1 MSITVNPAASDDPI
15 IAEMIANGLIR
26 APEPALAAPEEI
38 EDLDVP
44 DTGDEEHDA
53 LLAELEAQDAAP
65 AGAGVIEKLDT
76 VAPEAAD
83 EIDDLDELLVEATPE
98 EAEVHPSILEGLE
111 EQLAAQAAREEVYA
125 EQDSKVGIIE
135 RPASAPIAV
144 MAKPKRVSAAKATAP
159 KREARF
165 GTATA
170 GSYVAGVMGDAE
182 IASLV
187 DGLPKKVK
195 EKAANLVDFLHKGR
209 TLSVFT
215 QVAVNIMKEEG
226 KLSNERLV
234 RAFTTEATKRGMAAG
249 YSIGTARSQ
258 AGQQIALFGRLGL
271 ASNVGGALVPN
282 AASPI
287 WQKLAA

>member
-1 MSITVNPAASDDPI
+1 MNNSVNTAIVDDPL
-15 IAEMIANGLIR
+15 IAEMLANNMIR
-26 APEPALAAPEEI
+26 SADPALAAPEEI
-38 EDLDVP
+38 A
-44 DTGDEEHDA
+44 DEEQDE
-53 LLAELEAQDAAP
+53 LLAELEAQD
-65 AGAGVIEKLDT
+65 
-76 VAPEAAD
+76 EARE

-98 EAEVHPSILEGLE
+98 DDTEVHDSILEGLE

-135 RPASAPIAV
+135 RPASAPVAV

-165 GTATA
+165 GTGAA
-170 GSYVAGVMGDAE
+170 GSYVASVMGDAE
-182 IASLV
+182 IATLV

-209 TLSVFT
+209 PLSVFT

-258 AGQQIALFGRLGL
+258 AGQQIALFGRLGI
-271 ASNVGGALVPN
+271 ANNAGGALVPN
-282 AASPI
+282 ATSPI